1 MNLARALRALSG
13 DRRLTALGVL
23 QGVAPSYVYLA
34 RTDGHV
40 QVRAAGLPVPLVTP
54 FDLAA
59 MDDSQR
65 TLVAR
70 LALEVEWT
78 LFRGGLP
85 LEEGEAMGAKGR
97 GKRVGRKGV

>member
-13 DRRLTALGVL
+13 DRRLTALGAL
-23 QGVAPSYVYLA
+23 NNPFPTYVYLA

-40 QVRAAGLPVPLVTP
+40 QVHMPGLVRPLVTP
-54 FDLAA
+54 FDIGAL
-59 MDDSQR
+59 DDSQR

-70 LALEVEWT
+70 LALEVDWT

-85 LEEGEAMGAKGR
+85 LEEAEAVGAKGR
-97 GKRVGRKGV
+97 GKRVVRKRV